1 MINYNYLNNYLY
13 KPIQN
18 FSNLIPELSIAFIT
32 PTNFMIRE
40 RFFYDI
46 TANLMIT
53 LAISLIIKKNFKP

>member
-1 MINYNYLNNYLY
+1 MTNFNHLNIYLY

-18 FSNLIPELSIAFIT
+18 FSNLIPGLSIAFIT

-53 LAISLIIKKNFKP
+53 LAIS

>member
-1 MINYNYLNNYLY
+1 MTNFNHLNIYLY
-13 KPIQN
+13 KPFQN
-18 FSNLIPELSIAFIT
+18 FSNLIPGLSIAFIT

-53 LAISLIIKKNFKP
+53 LAIS